1 MAIPLL
7 SVRGLLKGYGCS
19 FRKSKMPAIDAAF
32 LERPG
37 TVSTSSPGLVSRQAT
52 KIDCD
57 DNESDNYACKSKC
70 EDISHV
76 VFSDAASSPNGVLGW
91 WLRRRSLL
99 SAQAFFPGFLPT
111 IILAYGFIFGWPRRT
126 AGIAHRYSVSPFTV
140 GLSLDFG

>member
-1 MAIPLL
+1 M
-7 SVRGLLKGYGCS
+7 GL
-19 FRKSKMPAIDAAF
+19 
-32 LERPG
+32 
-37 TVSTSSPGLVSRQAT
+37 T

-76 VFSDAASSPNGVLGW
+76 VFSDAASCPNGVLGW

-140 GLSLDFG
+140 GLSLDFWVSVSRHKFGLIGKFEPTPFAVEPILFSGGVPSLSR